1 MSTLQELIELKNVNK
16 TYHQGIPLFRDLNLS
31 ISREDFVVFIGPS
44 GCGKST
50 LLRILSGIEFP
61 DQGESIVPSI
71 SKAFVFQSPTLLP
84 WRNVIDNVTLPF
96 ELNSQPT
103 QDPDEDPKVVGEKWL
118 KNLKLL
124 DRAQSFPH
132 ELSGG
137 MQMRVSLA
145 RAFAMQPELI
155 FFDEPLSALDEP
167 TREQLQFE
175 IRKLWGEQKGTYI
188 WVTHSIDEAVFLGNR
203 IIFLKPDNTGQPRH
217 ELVHLPKLRDKSLRQ
232 SAEFMMETKRIRQI
246 FESEALL

>member
-1 MSTLQELIELKNVNK
+1 MSTLQELIKLKNVNK
-16 TYHQGIPLFRDLNLS
+16 SYQQGIPLFKDLNLD
-31 ISREDFVVFIGPS
+31 ILKEDFVVFIGPS

-61 DQGESIVPSI
+61 DQGESIVSST

-84 WRNVIDNVTLPF
+84 WRNVIDNVILPF
-96 ELNSQPT
+96 ELSSQ
-103 QDPDEDPKVVGEKWL
+103 QSHNLDEEPKVVAEKWL

-145 RAFAMQPELI
+145 RAFTMQPELI
-155 FFDEPLSALDEP
+155 FFDEPLSALEEP
-167 TREQLQFE
+167 SREQLQYE
-175 IRKLWGEQKGTYI
+175 IRKLWSEQKGTYI
-188 WVTHSIDEAVFLGNR
+188 WVTHSIDEAVYLGNK
-203 IIFLKPDNTGQPRH
+203 IFFLKTGNTGQPRH
-217 ELVHLPKLRDKSLRQ
+217 EIIRLPKLRDKNLRQ
-232 SAEFMMETKRIRQI
+232 SAEFMMETRRIRQI
-246 FESEALL
+246 LESEALS